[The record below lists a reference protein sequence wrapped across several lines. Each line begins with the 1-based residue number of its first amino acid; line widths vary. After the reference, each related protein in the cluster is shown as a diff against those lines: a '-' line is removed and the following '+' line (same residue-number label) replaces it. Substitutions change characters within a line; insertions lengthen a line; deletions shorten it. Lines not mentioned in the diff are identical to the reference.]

1 MATAGYG
8 TTDSVCRS
16 TRGLRLVDAY
26 KNQSEV
32 VAVAQ
37 KFKDKGL
44 SGSVGVIVCDLP
56 EPTESPYYRLDPK
69 RFPDVKAMA
78 VQVKEL
84 TGGAT
89 LMSNIKPTGVDST
102 DCPACG
108 AQVCSTNCC
117 HLSRRRKKISDWMLW
132 NHVRLAP
139 TWRWHQWQT

>member
-1 MATAGYG
+1 M
-8 TTDSVCRS
+8 C
-16 TRGLRLVDAY
+16 LVDAY

-32 VAVAQ
+32 IALAQ

-89 LMSNIKPTGVDST
+89 LMPNIKPTGVDST

-108 AQVCSTNCC
+108 TQVCSTECPYPRSADAVAAGYNYSERTLKLCAR
-117 HLSRRRKKISDWMLW
+117 ST
-132 NHVRLAP
+132 HVEMASTVNLMAR
-139 TWRWHQWQT
+139 